1 MVKRVKCFA
10 IVIAIVFIVFTP
22 FLQAAPVPESLKD
35 TYQKALDSDPDAQ
48 YVMGRFYL
56 KKESPGADAEAE
68 KWFGLAAAQNHAEA
82 MYWLGKL
89 FSKKPESPENDTRIV
104 QLYRRAAELGIAN
117 AQYELG
123 LFNLYGSHGLNK
135 NIGVAQIRFRQ
146 AAAKNHIM
154 STATLVAMAHHNQCD
169 LETGKASL
177 KKMETWAKRGIAPA
191 QYNLGQIHE
200 YGYIVPQSYEKA
212 VMWYEKAAP
221 KGMIQAYLHMGYIYK
236 EGLGL
241 KKDYQKALENYEA
254 AASKG
259 NVSANYHVGQM
270 YEKGLGVKKN
280 DTTAAR
286 CYELAAL
293 FGHLGSMS
301 KYGIMLA
308 EGKGVTKNE
317 QEALIW
323 LMPAAAKG
331 DAHAQFYLGRM
342 YQKGIINA
350 DLEERDKLK
359 KWVKLVRGQYH
370 DAKVH
375 ANERVARQLFE
386 KAAAQGHQQAID
398 YLEGERSFKGWF
410 FLIFGACVLPISVGI
425 FIWPEVAATLPRRGL
440 SLPHHP
446 LIIRFL
452 SAPLLF
458 LFAFA
463 LIYYGVQALGWFG

>member
-1 MVKRVKCFA
+1 MVKRIKCFA
-10 IVIAIVFIVFTP
+10 IVIAIVFIVFIP
-22 FLQAAPVPESLKD
+22 FLQAAPIPESLKD

-89 FSKKPESPENDTRIV
+89 FSKKPESPENDARIV

-123 LFNLYGSHGLNK
+123 VFN
-135 NIGVAQIRFRQ
+135 
-146 AAAKNHIM
+146 
-154 STATLVAMAHHNQCD
+154 
-169 LETGKASL
+169 
-177 KKMETWAKRGIAPA
+177 
-191 QYNLGQIHE
+191 
-200 YGYIVPQSYEKA
+200 
-212 VMWYEKAAP
+212 
-221 KGMIQAYLHMGYIYK
+221 AYLHMGYIYK

-254 AASKG
+254 AANKG
-259 NVSANYHVGQM
+259 NVSANYHMGQM

-286 CYELAAL
+286 FYELAAL
-293 FGHLGSMS
+293 FGHIGSMS

-350 DLEERDKLK
+350 DLEDTDKLK

-410 FLIFGACVLPISVGI
+410 FLIFGACALPISVGI
-425 FIWPEVAATLPRRGL
+425 FIWPEVAATLPRRGF